1 MYLDMETFA
10 TLILVI
16 VDDWYIA
23 NAQRYLHGKV
33 GDKPTFTDSEVL
45 TLMVLKEFLP
55 FKAERRFLKFM
66 KANYLCLFPKLLD
79 QSQFNRRA
87 RNLRLILNQ
96 LRIDIA
102 KELGVQL
109 AKLYVV
115 DTAPVPVVGYKR
127 NKKHSH
133 FRGSADYG
141 YCVSKKLHYWGYKF
155 VLLVTADGIPVAF
168 ELVPAN
174 TDEREAAEEVLD
186 QANSGSIVL
195 GDKGFIDQERQ
206 SQWQAQYQ
214 LCVHTFKRINQKLK
228 NPPEVE
234 MLLQEYRSQIE
245 TTLSSIK
252 RVEELEQHLAKTV
265 IGLARRIIAKLTAY
279 TLRHYLFRIHEVD
292 VLNFQFAHPQVA

>member
-10 TLILVI
+10 TLILVL

-23 NAQRYLHGKV
+23 NAQRYLAGKV
-33 GDKPTFTDSEVL
+33 GEKPTFTDSEVM
-45 TLMVLKEFLP
+45 TLMLLKEFFP
-55 FKAERRFLKFM
+55 FKAERRFIKFM
-66 KANYLCLFPKLLD
+66 RANYLCLFPKLLD

-109 AKLYVV
+109 AKLCVL

-127 NKKHSH
+127 NKNHSH
-133 FRGSADYG
+133 FAASAEYG

-168 ELVPAN
+168 ELVAAN

-186 QANSGSIVL
+186 QANPGSIVL

-206 SQWQAQYQ
+206 SQWQSQYQ
-214 LCVHTFKRINQKLK
+214 ICVHTFKRSNQKLQ
-228 NPPEVE
+228 NTPEVE

-245 TTLSSIK
+245 TTLSSLK
-252 RVEELEQHLAKTV
+252 RVEDLEQHLAKTV
-265 IGLARRIIAKLTAY
+265 VGLVTRVIAKLTAY
-279 TLRHYLFRIHEVD
+279 TLRHYLFRVHEVD
-292 VLNFQFAHPQVA
+292 VLNFQFAHSQVA

>member
-23 NAQRYLHGKV
+23 NAQRYLRGKV
-33 GDKPTFTDSEVL
+33 GEKPTFTDSEVM
-45 TLMVLKEFLP
+45 TLMLLKEFFP
-55 FKAERRFLKFM
+55 FKAERRFIKFM
-66 KANYLCLFPKLLD
+66 RANYLCLFPKLLD

-87 RNLRLILNQ
+87 RNLHLILNQ

-109 AKLYVV
+109 AKLYVL

-127 NKKHSH
+127 NKSHSH
-133 FRGSADYG
+133 FAASADYG

-174 TDEREAAEEVLD
+174 TDEREAAEEVID
-186 QANSGSIVL
+186 QANPGSKVL

-206 SQWQAQYQ
+206 SEWQSQYQ
-214 LCVHTFKRINQKLK
+214 LAVYTFKRVNQKQK
-228 NPPEVE
+228 NPPEVQR
-234 MLLQEYRSQIE
+234 LLQEYRSQIE

-252 RVEELEQHLAKTV
+252 RVEDLEQHLAKTV
-265 IGLARRIIAKLTAY
+265 IGLATRVIAKLTAY
-279 TLRHYLFRIHEVD
+279 TLRHYLSRVHEVD
-292 VLNFQFAHPQVA
+292 VLNFQFAQPQVA